1 VNKNFHSSI
10 ASLANDLKKSYNQDF
25 VSTLDHKY
33 HESVQ
38 ESVDR
43 LRVSEFNHKRTLD
56 TLRNSVDHLS
66 VQYKTSTN
74 EFSSDLAILK
84 DK

>member
-1 VNKNFHSSI
+1 MGN
-10 ASLANDLKKSYNQDF
+10 
-25 VSTLDHKY
+25 LDQKY

-56 TLRNSVDHLS
+56 TLRNSVEHLG
-66 VQYKTSTN
+66 VQFNSSNQEYSGDLQRLQDKYKQEMDNVMYNKETVLN
-74 EFSSDLAILK
+74 NLGLK
-84 DK
+84 

>member
-1 VNKNFHSSI
+1 
-10 ASLANDLKKSYNQDF
+10 LKRSYNQDF
-25 VSTLDHKY
+25 VQTLDHKY

-43 LRVSEFNHKRTLD
+43 LRVTEFNHKRTLE

-66 VQYKTSTN
+66 NQYKNSTH
-74 EFSSDLAILK
+74 EFSGDLARLK